1 MPAKTRK
8 KTTGK
13 APSAAKKTTAPRPR
27 RGRPPGRGRGP
38 TKAKMPFSLILDP
51 GELGILRTMAD
62 RDGTSVAAVI
72 RKALHTVIFKSH
84 PDLARSAVENDV
96 DSFLDAMGAK
106 IPSGVARGARRDK
119 LRKQLVSGLLGTKR
133 RKKK

>member
-8 KTTGK
+8 KTTK
-13 APSAAKKTTAPRPR
+13 RAPRAAKSAAAPRAR

-38 TKAKMPFSLILDP
+38 SKPKMPFSLILDP
-51 GELGILRTMAD
+51 GELTILRTMAD
-62 RDGTSVAAVI
+62 REGTSVAAVI

-84 PDLARSAVENDV
+84 PDLARSAVENEV

-106 IPSGVARGARRDK
+106 IPSGAARGARRAK
-119 LRKQLVSGLLGTKR
+119 LRKQLVSGLLGSRR